1 MNDAMTRVSF
11 LRLGS
16 ATLGALVLCACASIA
31 GIAMFQDSG
40 SLLGDDPDDGGSLL
54 GDDDDGLL
62 LGGDDD
68 ESGSLLLG
76 DDDDLLFGGDDDEEP
91 EAGQVTDVT
100 DVAAALAHEELFSND
115 RYPSATTCRTC
126 HPDHFREWSVS
137 QHAYAQLSPVFN
149 AFHGTVVKLTN
160 GTNGDFC
167 IRCHTP
173 IGMNIGESVFMSN
186 MDRTPASRE
195 GITCIVCHRVNKA
208 YGKISGRLSIVE
220 GDLLDPVYG
229 SLGGE
234 ELERV
239 LANPDEYRVVTERG
253 KPGRQI
259 HTEAIKFF
267 QLTESGFCGT
277 CHDVTLVN
285 GFRLEEAFSHYKESP
300 AAARGESCQDCH
312 MGIEQ
317 GVATGYAIGPVAI
330 VGDVPTTPRKRTNH
344 YFAGPDYPIIH
355 PGLFP
360 HNSDAQ
366 DLATMREWI
375 EFDWKAG
382 WGTDEFED
390 EAWEKRG
397 TPEEVVYPEAW
408 AAVDDRYTAREILE
422 QNWELLDWAH
432 DQRLE
437 VLRNGYGIGDIETL
451 RADESGLKFRVQVK
465 NLTDGHAV
473 PTGFDAERLTW
484 LYVVVKDADGNVVLE
499 SGDLDP
505 NGDVRDLHSLY
516 VHNGDLPLDRQLF
529 SLQGKFIIRNL
540 RGGEREQILAVNYGP
555 SPLPFLR
562 KAPRST
568 VLTGAPGGTR
578 KHRYGIEPDGHRWAD
593 YSVGSGD
600 LTGNGP
606 YTAVIELKAA
616 MIPVNLLSEIMHVGL
631 DYNMT
636 PREIADGVRE
646 GHEILWTR
654 EVTFDPHQDVIA
666 VNIEPSIS
674 ID

>member
-1 MNDAMTRVSF
+1 MNALVKRWRLS
-11 LRLGS
+11 RLGG
-16 ATLGALVLCACASIA
+16 ATIGALILSAGLSI
-31 GIAMFQDSG
+31 GGVFAMQDG
-40 SLLGDDPDDGGSLL
+40 DLLGQDDADDSLLGG
-54 GDDDDGLL
+54 GDDDLL

-68 ESGSLLLG
+68 
-76 DDDDLLFGGDDDEEP
+76 LLFGTEDDQDV
-91 EAGQVTDVT
+91 ATDVT
-100 DVAAALAHEELFSND
+100 QTATDMAHAAVFKNNE
-115 RYPSATTCRTC
+115 YPSATECATC
-126 HPDHFREWSVS
+126 HPDHYREWSVS

-173 IGMNIGESVFMSN
+173 VGMNIEEPVFMSN

-195 GITCIVCHRVNKA
+195 GITCIVCHRIDKA
-208 YGKISGRLSIVE
+208 YGKLSGRLAIIK
-220 GDLLDPVYG
+220 GDITDPVYG

-239 LANPDEYRVVTERG
+239 LANPDQYRVVTDPD
-253 KPGRQI
+253 KPGRKI
-259 HTEAIKFF
+259 HGEAIKFF

-312 MGIEQ
+312 MGLEQ
-317 GVATGYAIGPVAI
+317 GVATGYEIGPVAI
-330 VGDVPTTPRKRTNH
+330 VGGVPTTPRKRTNH

-360 HNSDAQ
+360 HNTEAQ
-366 DLATMREWI
+366 QLADMRTWI

-390 EAWEKRG
+390 EVWEARQNG
-397 TPEEVVYPEAW
+397 EQYEFPEAW
-408 AAVDDRYTAREILE
+408 KSVDDRIAARKILE
-422 QNWELLDWAH
+422 DNWELLAWAR

-451 RADESGLKFRVQVK
+451 RDDEGGIAFRVQVK

-484 LYVVVKDADGNVVLE
+484 LHVVVRDNDGNVVMQT
-499 SGDLDP
+499 GDLDP

-516 VHNGDLPLDRQLF
+516 VHNGDLPLDDQLF
-529 SLQGKFIIRNL
+529 SLQSKFITLNL
-540 RGGEREQILAVNYGP
+540 RGGEREQVLAINYGP

-562 KAPRST
+562 KANRST
-568 VLTGAPGGTR
+568 VLTGAPGAVR
-578 KHRYGIEPDGHRWAD
+578 KHRKGIEPDGHRWAKFTVD
-593 YSVGSGD
+593 GSD

-606 YTAVIELKAA
+606 YSAEIELKAA
-616 MIPVNLLSEIMHVGL
+616 MIPVNLLSEIMQVGL

-646 GHEILWTR
+646 GHEVLWTR
-654 EVTFDPHQDVIA
+654 EVTFDPEGDAIA
-666 VNIEPSIS
+666 VNIEPTIS